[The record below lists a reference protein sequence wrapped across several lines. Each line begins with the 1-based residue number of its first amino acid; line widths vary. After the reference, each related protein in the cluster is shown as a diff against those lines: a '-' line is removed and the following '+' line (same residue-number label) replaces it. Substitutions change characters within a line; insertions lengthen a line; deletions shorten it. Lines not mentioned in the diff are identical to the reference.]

1 MTRPDVIVTMR
12 FQVEDTGIA
21 HPLMHAAAVAF
32 GKLTTDF
39 KIKEAAMEIQP
50 AASDDEDRTDL
61 QAKRPL

>member
-1 MTRPDVIVTMR
+1 MR

-50 AASDDEDRTDL
+50 ASDDGE
-61 QAKRPL
+61 A